1 MDSFEIILTI
11 RNNRNSLEIDTK
23 QELHNLADAI
33 WEKYPRAEVASRF
46 DSENSN
52 NMIFE
57 VKPSR

>member
-11 RNNRNSLEIDTK
+11 RNHKNSEEIDTK
-23 QELHNLADAI
+23 QELHNLADAV
-33 WEKYPRAEVASRF
+33 WEKYPMAEVASRF